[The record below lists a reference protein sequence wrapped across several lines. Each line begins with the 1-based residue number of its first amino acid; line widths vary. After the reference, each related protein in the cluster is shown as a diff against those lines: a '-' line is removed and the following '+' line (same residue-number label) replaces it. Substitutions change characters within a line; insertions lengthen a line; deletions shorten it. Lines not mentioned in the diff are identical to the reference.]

1 MNDNTQNANTN
12 KNRRTAFIVLFIFA
26 VISLLIWFY
35 SRPKAIA
42 VEVAPVTQDRV
53 EQTVANTRAG
63 TVKACRRA
71 KLSPSVGGQIT
82 ELPVKEGDAV
92 KAGQLLLSLWNNDL
106 KAQLSLAKNE
116 IQSAKNQANSICLQ
130 ADFSRREARRL
141 KSLQKSNAISEEKV
155 DNATTLSRM
164 HSNSCQS
171 AKSAIK
177 MKIDQ
182 QNIAKA
188 VLERTRLIAPFDGVI
203 ADISAELS
211 EYVTPSPVGVQTL
224 PVIDLIDNNCFYV
237 AAPIDEVD
245 APAVVVGMPA
255 RISLDAFGDNYF
267 QGSVRRIAAFV
278 LDLEKQAR
286 TVDVEVEFS
295 QPDDHKK
302 LLAGYSADVEVI
314 LLEKTSTLRIPT
326 EALIVKDSGNNDE
339 TWVWVYDPES
349 SSISSRIIETGLSNW
364 TYTEVL
370 NGLKIGEQVVLSI
383 DKEGLADGVSVKLVN
398 SDGQQDD

>member
-314 LLEKTSTLRIPT
+314 LLENTSTLRIPT